1 MFLFCFKNFIHGRTS
16 TAFLRSFFLRSAS
29 GLARIGISPSHGHPV
44 CRVKYHYHKAVSSH
58 FGFTIPT
65 PATIFIAPHLSL
77 KIAGWIPHIDHKSI
91 HFLITHMAGG
101 SWRICIF
108 ARPLLTSRRI

>member
-1 MFLFCFKNFIHGRTS
+1 FSGS
-16 TAFLRSFFLRSAS
+16 FLRSAS
-29 GLARIGISPSHGHPV
+29 GLARIGFSPSLGHPV
-44 CRVKYHYHKAVSSH
+44 FRVKYHYHKAVSSH

-65 PATIFIAPHLSL
+65 SATMFIAPHLSME
-77 KIAGWIPHIDHKSI
+77 IVGRIPCIDNIQHSFFI
-91 HFLITHMAGG
+91 SDMAGG